1 MREKT
6 FRGLGNA
13 HRSLTETAKVLCFEV
28 CVDYELGSMRK
39 TQKSLTV
46 YKFRDLIVFY
56 KFCII
61 GTL

>member
-1 MREKT
+1 MQRT
-6 FRGLGNA
+6 PLIDGN
-13 HRSLTETAKVLCFEV
+13 RKSFVFEV
-28 CVDYELGSMRK
+28 CVDCELGSKRK

-46 YKFRDLIVFY
+46 YKFRGLIVFY